1 MAAVLASFILIR
13 RGALRAAA
21 AVVALAAGFF
31 LFPGFTLPEKYAS
44 VVPELKALQGLA
56 LASWALFW
64 AVMAVGGRLVMPIR
78 RVQRGASP

>member
-1 MAAVLASFILIR
+1 MAPLILIR
-13 RGALRAAA
+13 RGALRAATA
-21 AVVALAAGFF
+21 AVALAAGFF

-56 LASWALFW
+56 LVSWALFW
-64 AVMAVGGRLVMPIR
+64 AAMAVGGRLLMPIR